1 MNNRAMVLDVE
12 STGVSDDA
20 QATELGWCDVYFDEN
35 GQLQPSS
42 KAFVQRCK
50 PELPISF
57 GSMAVSHIYEDE
69 LVNEPSHRDVINHI
83 VNDSVTY
90 VIGHNIDYDMKVVAN
105 AGQNRQYKRICSLA
119 IAQAC
124 YPFDTDHKLLA
135 MCHML
140 DYDFARQHAKKA
152 HNAKYDV
159 MFCVRILRIMC
170 MHNNITN
177 MEQLYQFSEF
187 CRIPQYMR
195 FGKHKGMAVDE
206 VPLSYKRYLLDKGVE
221 DPYVKIAFER
231 SIAKNLADI
240 AESNRIKAEQKRIAA
255 EQKQAQVDAQA
266 YQQPGLLPQDSTPPY
281 TEELVEPQNV
291 PEMTH
296 EASDNANDTL
306 TAINGEQ
313 TEEHASESDPAALAQ
328 PLPADNTPSNLA
340 ETADDSVDLK
350 SDAIDSNSNEN
361 TNESINS
368 DDKDLL
374 LESGDTI
381 QEPTTNEPKDI
392 TDTQGVDKE
401 VVSQKDDGAQAKDTV
416 IKTEKTVEASKSNK
430 KEAKTKAK
438 PAKKT
443 KTKPSNCTAPTLD
456 DIPPSFL
463 PDTPESQDDVVE
475 TTAPVSTGPEQDD
488 DFYNNPTSYDPM
500 SKPSKADPL
509 YKKKEVSTD
518 PYGNIPGQHQAA
530 PKSDTTNRHL

>member
-20 QATELGWCDVYFDEN
+20 QATELGWCDVHFDEN
-35 GQLQPSS
+35 GVLQPSLG

-57 GSMAVSHIYEDE
+57 GAMAISHIYDDE
-69 LVNEPSHRDVINHI
+69 LVNEPSHRDVINNV

-90 VIGHNIDYDMKVVAN
+90 VIGHNIDYDMKVISN

-140 DYDFARQHAKKA
+140 DYDFARKHSKNA
-152 HNAKYDV
+152 HNAKFDV

-195 FGKHKGMAVDE
+195 FGKHKGMAIDE
-206 VPLSYKRYLLDKGVE
+206 VPLGYKRYLLDKGVK
-221 DPYVKIAFER
+221 DPYLKIGLER

-240 AESNRIKAEQKRIAA
+240 DESNRVKAEEKRLAA
-255 EQKQAQVDAQA
+255 EQKQAQD
-266 YQQPGLLPQDSTPPY
+266 YQQPGLLPQEPIPPY
-281 TEELVEPQNV
+281 TDEIIEPQNA
-291 PEMTH
+291 PETAQ
-296 EASDNANDTL
+296 EAPNNANDTL
-306 TAINGEQ
+306 VAKSDEEAAEHTPGSNTEDVGDLKPDAINNVTNEGADELPGSNDKVLEPSDTAQ
-313 TEEHASESDPAALAQ
+313 KDADIKTKGSGKTSES
-328 PLPADNTPSNLA
+328 
-340 ETADDSVDLK
+340 
-350 SDAIDSNSNEN
+350 
-361 TNESINS
+361 
-368 DDKDLL
+368 
-374 LESGDTI
+374 G
-381 QEPTTNEPKDI
+381 
-392 TDTQGVDKE
+392 
-401 VVSQKDDGAQAKDTV
+401 
-416 IKTEKTVEASKSNK
+416 K
-430 KEAKTKAK
+430 KESKTK

-443 KTKPSNCTAPTLD
+443 KKKPSSCTAPSLD

-463 PDTPESQDDVVE
+463 SDDHENKDDVVR
-475 TTAPVSTGPEQDD
+475 TSMSAPEQDD
-488 DFYNNPTSYDPM
+488 DFYKNPTSYDPM

-509 YKKKEVSTD
+509 HKKKEVSTD
-518 PYGNIPGQHQAA
+518 PYGNVSGSNSPQ
-530 PKSDTTNRHL
+530 